1 MKAIVMT
8 GFGGPE
14 VFAQAEVPY
23 PELRPG
29 HVIVRVAASS
39 LNPLEIKIRSGIAA
53 GSCPPMPAVLNMD
66 FSGTVAEV
74 GSDVTKFKPGDEV
87 FGIGGGVGKM
97 QGALAEYVL
106 ADADLIAL
114 KPRGISH
121 ETAALYPLVS
131 ITAWEALMEG
141 SALEG
146 AAKVLIHGVTG
157 GVGHIAAQMAK
168 MAGAKVYGTVTSSD
182 KVSLAKEFG
191 ADEVIIVGAETPED
205 YKERCTGG
213 QGFDLVFDTV
223 GGQNLSSSFIAA
235 RIKGTVVTTNG
246 RVSLDLSPM
255 HQKALTLKVVFMA
268 LPLVTGKGRKEQGE
282 ILHFVSKL
290 IDEGK
295 LIINKDEKSFY
306 FDEIGD
312 AHSYFEERKAKGK
325 ISLVSRF

>member
-1 MKAIVMT
+1 
-8 GFGGPE
+8 
-14 VFAQAEVPY
+14 
-23 PELRPG
+23 
-29 HVIVRVAASS
+29 
-39 LNPLEIKIRSGIAA
+39 
-53 GSCPPMPAVLNMD
+53 
-66 FSGTVAEV
+66 
-74 GSDVTKFKPGDEV
+74 
-87 FGIGGGVGKM
+87 
-97 QGALAEYVL
+97 
-106 ADADLIAL
+106 
-114 KPRGISH
+114 
-121 ETAALYPLVS
+121 
-131 ITAWEALMEG
+131 
-141 SALEG
+141 
-146 AAKVLIHGVTG
+146 
-157 GVGHIAAQMAK
+157 

-290 IDEGK
+290 IEEGK